1 MRDDSRNACG
11 RWLVGD
17 VLLDVR
23 HAWRGFRRYPG
34 FAAAAVTMLAVG
46 IGANTAVFTLAN
58 GILFR
63 GAPHIDPA
71 NRIVYIQTPQGVSYP
86 DFEDWRAEA
95 RSFDGGLAIVF
106 SGGNRTLLDDQRGP
120 REVFDATQ
128 LGANAFHVLGYRPI
142 IGRDFTP
149 SDEILG
155 APPVIILSHHL
166 WERRY
171 GKDPGII
178 GQTVR
183 INSTPASW
191 GAVDMVTST
200 TATIVGVMPPD
211 LRFPMYRVDLW
222 LPLVRTSGALFP
234 DVVNRQQ
241 RNFWFAFARLA
252 DGVTLEQAR
261 AEMQEIGRR
270 LERAYPAANRG
281 VVPSVK
287 SFREAWLGPNA
298 ATLYSSMW
306 AAVAFVLLIACAN
319 LANLMVA
326 RAIGRSREIAARVAL
341 GASRWRIM
349 RQILVEGL
357 LLSTAGGLVGGV
369 IAAWGVRTYNLVA
382 NDPYSYARWDYGID
396 YRVLAYLVGISII
409 TGLLFGLAPAARVSR
424 LDINAALKDGGRGA
438 AGRRTEKRFYDLLV
452 IAEMALALVLL
463 AGAGVMIRSVL
474 AIATSDLGITTR
486 NVLTGLVGLPSGRYP
501 DPQAQVSAVRQ
512 ITARLGTVPSV
523 ESVALATALPAGAV
537 FRGSRRSYELGGR
550 AQSTDDDHR
559 LPVTMVAITTAYF
572 RTLGATVRQGRA
584 FTEVDGPSSAPVAI
598 VNHRFANM
606 SWPGEDAV
614 GKTLRLINGTQ
625 PGAWLTIVGVV
636 SNIVQDDR
644 TGQQSDPVVYR
655 PLEQEPA
662 TVMWAFARTRVQPES
677 AAAMFR
683 QAVESIDPDLLA
695 GPGPYGVVSSLD
707 ELLTNNYRSHSVN
720 GTLFLIFAA
729 IAVLL
734 ASIGLYAI
742 VAHSVSERIQ
752 EIGIRVAMGASARDI
767 LALIMTQGMWPVGIG
782 LLVGLPT
789 ALAAMPVLKS
799 QLVSVSAADSVSL
812 TAAVGILVV
821 VAALGCLIPA
831 RRAVRVD
838 PVVALRHE

>member
-1 MRDDSRNACG
+1 MI
-11 RWLVGD
+11 GD

-23 HAWRGFRRYPG
+23 HALRGFRRHPG

-63 GAPHIDPA
+63 GAPHLDPS

-86 DFEDWRAEA
+86 DFEDWRSES
-95 RSFDGGLAIVF
+95 RSFDGGIGIVF

-120 REVFDATQ
+120 REVYDATQ
-128 LGANAFHVLGYRPI
+128 LGANAFQVLGQRPI

-149 SDEILG
+149 SDELPG
-155 APPVIILSHHL
+155 APPVLILSHHL

-191 GAVDMVTST
+191 GAVDLVTGT
-200 TATIVGVMPPD
+200 TATIIGVMPPEF
-211 LRFPMYRVDLW
+211 RFPMYRVDLW

-234 DVVNRQQ
+234 DVANRQT

-270 LERAYPAANRG
+270 LERAYPVANRG
-281 VVPSVK
+281 IVPSVK

-298 ATLYSSMW
+298 ATFYASMW

-319 LANLMVA
+319 LANLLVA

-341 GASRWRIM
+341 GASRWRVM
-349 RQILVEGL
+349 RQLLIESL
-357 LLSTAGGLVGGV
+357 LLSAAGGLAGGAL
-369 IAAWGVRTYNLVA
+369 AAWGVRTYNLVA
-382 NDPYSYARWDYGID
+382 NDPYSYARWDYGMD
-396 YRVLAYLVGISII
+396 YRVLAYLVGISIV
-409 TGLLFGLAPAARVSR
+409 TGLLFGMAPAARVSR
-424 LDINAALKDGGRGA
+424 LDINSALKDGGRGA
-438 AGRRTEKRFYDLLV
+438 AGQRTDKRFFNVLV
-452 IAEMALALVLL
+452 IAEIALALVVL

-474 AIATSDLGITTR
+474 AIATSDLGITTA

-501 DPQAQVSAVRQ
+501 DPQAQVLAVRQ
-512 ITARLGTVPSV
+512 ITSRLVTMPGV
-523 ESVALATALPAGAV
+523 ESVAIATALPAGAV
-537 FRGSRRSYELGGR
+537 FRGSRRSYELDGH
-550 AQSTDDDHR
+550 AQPTDGDR
-559 LPVTMVAITTAYF
+559 RPPVTMVAITSDYF

-584 FTEVDGPSSAPVAI
+584 FTDADGPSAAPVAV
-598 VNHRFANM
+598 VNQRFASL

-614 GKTLRLINGTQ
+614 GKTVRLIDRTK
-625 PGAWLTIVGVV
+625 PGGWLTIVGVV

-644 TGQQSDPVVYR
+644 AGQQSDPVVYR
-655 PLEQEPA
+655 PFEQEPA
-662 TVMWAFARTRVQPES
+662 TVMWVLARTRVPPES
-677 AAAMFR
+677 AAAIFR

-707 ELLTNNYRSHSVN
+707 ALLTNNYRSHSVN
-720 GTLFLIFAA
+720 GALFLIFAV

-742 VAHSVSERIQ
+742 VAHSVSQRIP
-752 EIGIRVAMGASARDI
+752 EIGIRVAMGASAHDI

-782 LLVGLPT
+782 LLVGLPA
-789 ALAAMPVLKS
+789 ALAVMPVLKS
-799 QLVSVSAADSVSL
+799 QLVSVSAADPVSL
-812 TAAVGILVV
+812 GAAAGILVV
-821 VAALGCLIPA
+821 AAALGCFVPA
-831 RRAVRVD
+831 RRAVRID